1 MGSCKRR
8 RERKE
13 KEKGKEKGKEKKPA
27 ARAAGFLM
35 GGKIMLDKK
44 RLLL

>member
-1 MGSCKRR
+1 VGRCKRR

-13 KEKGKEKGKEKKPA
+13 KKPA
-27 ARAAGFLM
+27 ALAAGFLM